1 MGYLYK
7 NRESGCMQYNHTNK
21 VTVTK
26 IGYYSTNKKRKCMGY
41 LYKNRD
47 PAACNTII
55 QTKSHSLFLVRGYWQ
70 NDKHHYSLIIWY
82 VIYVVARLKDYEK
95 KNIKKYLSTPEV

>member
-1 MGYLYK
+1 
-7 NRESGCMQYNHTNK
+7 MQYNYTNA

-55 QTKSHSLFLVRGYWQ
+55 QTKSHSLFLVRGY
-70 NDKHHYSLIIWY
+70 
-82 VIYVVARLKDYEK
+82 
-95 KNIKKYLSTPEV
+95 

>member
-1 MGYLYK
+1 
-7 NRESGCMQYNHTNK
+7 MQYNHTNK

-55 QTKSHSLFLVRGYWQ
+55 QTQSL
-70 NDKHHYSLIIWY
+70 
-82 VIYVVARLKDYEK
+82 
-95 KNIKKYLSTPEV
+95 